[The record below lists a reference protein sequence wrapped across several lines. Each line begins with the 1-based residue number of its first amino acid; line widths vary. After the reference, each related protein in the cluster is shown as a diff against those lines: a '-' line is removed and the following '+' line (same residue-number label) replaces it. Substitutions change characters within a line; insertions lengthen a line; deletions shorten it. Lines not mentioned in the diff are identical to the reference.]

1 MLPIFGEILEVGIY
15 FYTML
20 VRTHYDRMNRFVLFD
35 GQLPGT
41 RSCHVFVSGILGEL
55 KLV

>member
-1 MLPIFGEILEVGIY
+1 MLPILGKILEEGI
-15 FYTML
+15 FSNFMP
-20 VRTHYDRMNRFVLFD
+20 VRTHYDRMNRVVLFD

-41 RSCHVFVSGILGEL
+41 RCCHVFVSGILGKL

>member
-15 FYTML
+15 FYTTL